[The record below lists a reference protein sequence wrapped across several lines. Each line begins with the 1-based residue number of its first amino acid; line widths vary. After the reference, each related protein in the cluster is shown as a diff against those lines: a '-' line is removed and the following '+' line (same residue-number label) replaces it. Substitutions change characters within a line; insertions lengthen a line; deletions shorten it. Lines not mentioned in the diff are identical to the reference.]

1 MSNVIWE
8 VTRIMLAD
16 VGPKV
21 AHALRTDPKVAE
33 LIEPAVLISANE
45 EGGVASVVERLQVV
59 EMLAGKEP
67 TAGPP
72 VTAPS
77 PEDRPIL
84 AALLYKGQVAC
95 WRLPDPRI
103 SPESWPWTGPAD
115 DD

>member
-1 MSNVIWE
+1 
-8 VTRIMLAD
+8 
-16 VGPKV
+16 V

-45 EGGVASVVERLQVV
+45 EGCVASVVERLQVV

-67 TAGPP
+67 TEGPP

-77 PEDRPIL
+77 PEDKPIL

-103 SPESWPWTGPAD
+103 SPESWPWTGPED